1 MVKVLFV
8 CLGNICRSP
17 LAEAVFSNKLTGHDQ
32 IFVDSCGTSD
42 YHIGEQPDPRTIQ
55 TANHYN
61 IPISHRARQLMP
73 EDLRE
78 FDYIIAMD
86 RQNAANITKM
96 AHKHKVDT
104 EKIYFMRNFDEQ
116 QDDIN
121 VPDPYFGGM
130 EGFHQ
135 VYEILDRSC
144 EKLLKHILEKNSIG

>member
-17 LAEAVFSNKLTGHDQ
+17 LAEAIFSHKVGDAAQ
-32 IFVDSCGTSD
+32 ISVDSCGTSD
-42 YHIGEQPDPRTIQ
+42 FHIGEQPDPRTIE
-55 TANHYN
+55 TANFYN
-61 IPISHRARQLMP
+61 IPISHRARQFMP
-73 EDLRE
+73 QDLRQ
-78 FDYIIAMD
+78 FDYVIAMD

-96 AHKHKVDT
+96 AKDNKVDP

-144 EKLLKHILEKNSIG
+144 DKLLKHIIQKESEK